1 MMELSN
7 ALEEDLK
14 SALDVCENEATKP
27 TSVTVA
33 DLRRAVE
40 TGFLHADGASSH
52 SKSTAFTAEEEVVTK
67 EQSAKGKAAVAASPA
82 KAVQTKTEKNTLL
95 NGVSKLPLLVQKA
108 EPTAKNS
115 ENAPRDRP
123 FDNVYAQLPQ
133 YDAAAIAYVRSFDAP
148 KRSKVWKWCKQ
159 SAPEVSKSVQS
170 VFPTVKGPVELVQD
184 GPGAPIGSPKSP
196 LALKSPATPEFRRR
210 AGHSSKKTINGRIQ
224 TSVDYFVRDRNQS
237 VGSAGMLPSFMGD
250 KPGSPTES
258 AEDARRRALKFMLN
272 DRETHY
278 DLLSREVVDAVTLMQ
293 MEQARALAAAKRKRD
308 AELSDPKASASG
320 PSELDVHQYRTHQLL
335 SADYSGRDSPS
346 GTVNPEEE
354 YSLYVSLPEMS
365 AHSALTAR
373 QAVRLM
379 QSTSANI
386 SLQTVSKVH
395 LACVFLAAVSFS
407 PLKQTI
413 DNNFFLN
420 DRFFRSRRS
429 FTTPHPP
436 LWPPGQ
442 APQPSTLTASWAA
455 MATTLLLLPR
465 TAPQE
470 VRLPGSPSSA
480 ISRRPVWVP
489 LPLWATLP
497 LWRRPWRAR
506 PPMSWT
512 PSRSSPRPRI

>member
-27 TSVTVA
+27 TGVTVA

-52 SKSTAFTAEEEVVTK
+52 SKSTAFTAEEEVTTK
-67 EQSAKGKAAVAASPA
+67 EQSAKGKAAGGALPA
-82 KAVQTKTEKNTLL
+82 KVVQSKTEKNTLL

-108 EPTAKNS
+108 EPAQNS
-115 ENAPRDRP
+115 ENASRDRP

-159 SAPEVSKSVQS
+159 SAPEVSKSIQS

-184 GPGAPIGSPKSP
+184 GPGPPIGSPKSP
-196 LALKSPATPEFRRR
+196 LTLKSPATPEFRRR

-237 VGSAGMLPSFMGD
+237 VGSAGMLPSFLGD

-308 AELSDPKASASG
+308 AELTDPKMAASG

-386 SLQTVSKVH
+386 TLQTVSKVKSPNF
-395 LACVFLAAVSFS
+395 ACI
-407 PLKQTI
+407 KKNKYI
-413 DNNFFLN
+413 DDTNLHFQII
-420 DRFFRSRRS
+420 FRSPQS
-429 FTTPHPP
+429 SMTQPQP
-436 LWPPGQ
+436 LSPPGQ
-442 APQPSTLTASWAA
+442 APLPSTRTEWWAA
-455 MATTLLLLPR
+455 TATALLLR
-465 TAPQE
+465 TALWAAP
-470 VRLPGSPSSA
+470 PDSSSSA
-480 ISRRPVWVP
+480 TSPRPA
-489 LPLWATLP
+489 WAP
-497 LWRRPWRAR
+497 LWRRRWRAR
-506 PPMSWT
+506 PRMSWT
-512 PSRSSPRPRI
+512 PFRSSRRRRT